1 MNEEE
6 AEREVETDE
15 RNIGN
20 LTTDDHL
27 VNSQSHLFIH
37 RHES

>member
-15 RNIGN
+15 RNIVN
-20 LTTDDHL
+20 LKTDDHL
-27 VNSQSHLFIH
+27 ADGQSHLFIH
-37 RHES
+37 RHEP